1 MKTLSYS
8 IQTPRPKPGRGRS
21 RRLSLVLLLNLYV
34 NHSKISCRTSHFF
47 SAASAKVRLRN
58 TPQNFSQKKIILF
71 FIQHEKNFNNTEK
84 IHNTPYIYYY
94 ARAYARKEGKK
105 RSKKRGHPKEGAR
118 RGSMGRGMSTGGEY
132 YTPRPL
138 IRRIIKVVDPK
149 IGETVYDPACLPV
162 IRCFSDF
169 AYTLTPTAITRCQRV
184 SWTV

>member
-1 MKTLSYS
+1 
-8 IQTPRPKPGRGRS
+8 QTTFSCTTSQSVCKSFKDLVPHIAFFQRSECKGTTPK
-21 RRLSLVLLLNLYV
+21 
-34 NHSKISCRTSHFF
+34 HSTKLF
-47 SAASAKVRLRN
+47 A
-58 TPQNFSQKKIILF
+58 KKIILF
-71 FIQHEKNFNNTEK
+71 FIQHKKNFNNTEK